1 MVLRCSSVALFA
13 RKNSTM
19 SLLKVAEKRFEL
31 KSGKEQK
38 KKDEERVYEK
48 FAPLDVQYLAN

>member
-1 MVLRCSSVALFA
+1 
-13 RKNSTM
+13 M